1 MLTSRERSEGRRD
14 GGWVGRSWRGGL
26 TLNLWFSS
34 SAAREDEDA
43 EERNHR
49 SDVEATESYNEL
61 I

>member
-1 MLTSRERSEGRRD
+1 MW
-14 GGWVGRSWRGGL
+14 GGVGGGGGL

-34 SAAREDEDA
+34 SAGREERREDEDA
-43 EERNHR
+43 EVRNHR